1 MLKLTMI
8 TAILIAS
15 IGLVFNL
22 NSTDLCYSQKDS
34 LCRGN
39 HSYQCGKHFCS
50 FDKET
55 CESYNKHKRSFV
67 FRSLFPL
74 IQFQKEIK
82 ACDLIESEII
92 DLNSKFCLNRHD
104 CLETSKLVI
113 YGITVKNEIKQVD
126 CKCKGDMKYECN
138 RNYCTNNLDSCEI
151 INHKLLNQIKVKD
164 CDNTKIHTVII
175 RKGRSKY

>member
-1 MLKLTMI
+1 MFKLAMI

-34 LCRGN
+34 L
-39 HSYQCGKHFCS
+39 
-50 FDKET
+50 
-55 CESYNKHKRSFV
+55 
-67 FRSLFPL
+67 L
-74 IQFQKEIK
+74 K